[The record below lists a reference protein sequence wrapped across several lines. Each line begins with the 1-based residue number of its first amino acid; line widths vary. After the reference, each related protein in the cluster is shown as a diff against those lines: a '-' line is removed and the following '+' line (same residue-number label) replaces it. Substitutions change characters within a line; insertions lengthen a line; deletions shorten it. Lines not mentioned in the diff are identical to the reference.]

1 MFLIEVNKM
10 YHVRAML
17 YHMITSYYIVRFLGL
32 FKIIP
37 QNAFIEGLKRVWCN
51 IVCTKEL
58 TTTPLT
64 TDYKKKQADG
74 DDLGELMVM
83 TQVS

>member
-1 MFLIEVNKM
+1 M
-10 YHVRAML
+10 
-17 YHMITSYYIVRFLGL
+17 
-32 FKIIP
+32 
-37 QNAFIEGLKRVWCN
+37 WCN

-74 DDLGELMVM
+74 DDSGELMVM